1 MMTISEAFQNWQDLL
16 DESGNIDR
24 DDGPAMAESW
34 NDYVDALCKDGDL
47 TELQHH
53 CCPAWDD
60 DMPAPEDELDFILR
74 AMRVELTFSPIDAR
88 SPDSDDWPAGSRH
101 FACTLTRGA
110 ESYTAQ
116 YSMGPGLK
124 GDPAL
129 VDVFG
134 CLLADTEHADEDF
147 EDWCYLLGFDDDSR
161 RAERMY
167 RACRAVAD
175 GLADL
180 FHADELRE
188 LRDLRELY
196 ESM

>member
-1 MMTISEAFQNWQDLL
+1 MSARPAPASAAQTASAKVSSRSGASNRLTEPRPGRRLGLHHHHSTRNRAMMTISEAFQNWQDLL

-101 FACTLTRGA
+101 FACTLTRG
-110 ESYTAQ
+110 
-116 YSMGPGLK
+116 
-124 GDPAL
+124 
-129 VDVFG
+129 
-134 CLLADTEHADEDF
+134 
-147 EDWCYLLGFDDDSR
+147 
-161 RAERMY
+161 
-167 RACRAVAD
+167 
-175 GLADL
+175 
-180 FHADELRE
+180 
-188 LRDLRELY
+188 
-196 ESM
+196 